1 MNTLIRKEFK
11 VAFSKRAQPV
21 WFRVVKW
28 AVFILLSV
36 FFYNQGYFWP
46 WIAGMFILSMSVHF
60 YYRWKTKAWT
70 QPYGKW
76 DDVQAGQ
83 D

>member
-1 MNTLIRKEFK
+1 
-11 VAFSKRAQPV
+11 
-21 WFRVVKW
+21 
-28 AVFILLSV
+28 
-36 FFYNQGYFWP
+36 
-46 WIAGMFILSMSVHF
+46 MFILSMSVHF